1 MSFVSCLSVLCLLFS
16 LFSFPIYTLHQP
28 KSATSQSHDRYLCKS
43 TTEGRRRQPSEFAK
57 LSSTAINVKV
67 VTKDD
72 FEEELRRLEEFGGDI
87 LKLLDIES
95 NCRLESDR
103 ELEERK
109 YAFFSDGP

>member
-1 MSFVSCLSVLCLLFS
+1 MLRLS
-16 LFSFPIYTLHQP
+16 
-28 KSATSQSHDRYLCKS
+28 
-43 TTEGRRRQPSEFAK
+43 RR
-57 LSSTAINVKV
+57 T
-67 VTKDD
+67 D

-109 YAFFSDGP
+109 YAFFSDVL